1 MSWSS
6 AFYFGNGGAD
16 RLVPVA
22 GVDVRFANS
31 EVKSAFENK
40 NTTVF
45 LPVDR
50 VSVTMKTR
58 KLVTEFSDEELSAM
72 FGAENINV
80 GFLKNG

>member
-22 GVDVRFANS
+22 GVNVKFANGDLTP
-31 EVKSAFENK
+31 AFENK

-45 LPVDR
+45 FPVDR

-72 FGAENINV
+72 FGAETINV